1 MGPDRPFADGGLK
14 LSLAMDT
21 LLIENLTVDAL
32 VGVHP
37 HEKRIRQQ
45 LRLDLALEV
54 DMTSA
59 AATDELADALDYV
72 SVCDHLRDHIR
83 QSRRQLIESLAESCA
98 QTLLENYPIAVIS
111 LTLRKPGALAGTP
124 VVGVAIRRERQ
135 A

>member
-1 MGPDRPFADGGLK
+1 M
-14 LSLAMDT
+14 MDI

-45 LRLDLALEV
+45 LRLDLELEL
-54 DMTSA
+54 DMA
-59 AATDELADALDYV
+59 AAAASDELTDALDYV

-83 QSRRQLIESLAESCA
+83 QSRRQLIEALAQSCA
-98 QTLLENYPIAVIS
+98 QTLLKHYPITAVT

-124 VVGVAIRRERQ
+124 VVGVKLRRERQ